1 MLKKSLFII
10 LVLIAFAFSSFAV
23 VEAKT
28 IVKYGHVGPPIH
40 PQHLGAVAF
49 AKYVTEKTKGEIE
62 VQVFPLGQLGGER
75 SMTEQVQAGTLHMTA
90 VTSGVLANFVPEM
103 GIIELPFVYPN
114 RETAY
119 KVLDD
124 KEVKERFAKFC
135 EPKEFIFIGYTENE
149 FRDMTNSK
157 RPIKKPEDLKGLKL
171 RVVESPLFIDTFKTL
186 GANPT
191 PLPFPEIYNA
201 LQQKVI
207 DGQDN
212 PLYTSNLMKFMEVN
226 KFATITNHI
235 LTECPVVV
243 NKKFWNTLTPE
254 QQKIFRE
261 AADVQIKVNREGNA
275 KGSADAVEKARAL
288 KVEVYILTAQ
298 DRAAFKAAV
307 QPVYDKY
314 RGVFGAEWYDYFLKK
329 IEFYSK

>member
-1 MLKKSLFII
+1 
-10 LVLIAFAFSSFAV
+10 
-23 VEAKT
+23 
-28 IVKYGHVGPPIH
+28 
-40 PQHLGAVAF
+40 
-49 AKYVTEKTKGEIE
+49 

-124 KEVKERFAKFC
+124 KDVKERFAKFC
-135 EPKEFIFIGYTENE
+135 DPKGFVFIGYTENE

-157 RPIKKPEDLKGLKL
+157 RPIKKPDDLKGLKL

-226 KFATITNHI
+226 KFATVTNHI

-243 NKKFWNTLTPE
+243 NKKFWSTLAPE
-254 QQKIFRE
+254 QQQIFRE
-261 AADVQIKVNREGNA
+261 AAEVQIKVNREGNA
-275 KGSADAVEKARAL
+275 KGSADAIEKAKAL
-288 KVEVYILTAQ
+288 KVEVYVLTAQ
-298 DRAAFKAAV
+298 DRAVFKAAV
-307 QPVYDKY
+307 KPVYDKY

-329 IEFYSK
+329 VESYSK